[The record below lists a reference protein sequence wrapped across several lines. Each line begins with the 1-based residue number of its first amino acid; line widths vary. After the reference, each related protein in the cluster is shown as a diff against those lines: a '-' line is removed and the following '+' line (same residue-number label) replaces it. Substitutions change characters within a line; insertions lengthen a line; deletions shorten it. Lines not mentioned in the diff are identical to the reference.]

1 MKEDK
6 KIKIIKLFSEL
17 ILREK
22 INQEEVYLACNKWDG
37 LRSPKTEIKKII
49 DERKKRKT
57 TVYLVEETY
66 QNIKSKIA

>member
-1 MKEDK
+1 MKKDK

-17 ILREK
+17 ILVDK

-37 LRSPKTEIKKII
+37 ISSPKTEIKKII

-57 TVYLVEETY
+57 TAYLVEETY
-66 QNIKSKIA
+66 QNIKRKMV